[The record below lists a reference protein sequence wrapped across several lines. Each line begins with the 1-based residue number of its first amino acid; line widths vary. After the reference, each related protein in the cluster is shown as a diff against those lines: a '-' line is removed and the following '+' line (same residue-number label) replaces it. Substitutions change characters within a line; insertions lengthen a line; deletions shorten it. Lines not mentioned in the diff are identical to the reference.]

1 MWMSFQS
8 TTSGL
13 VVGTIM
19 DNVKR
24 KKVRIEVKMKNKP
37 QEHKQMALNQ
47 RG

>member
-24 KKVRIEVKMKNKP
+24 KKSEDRSEDEK
-37 QEHKQMALNQ
+37 
-47 RG
+47 